1 LAREFFSGP
10 NYLVYDDHRDA
21 PPRFA
26 SKGAKKGAVYLVDK
40 LLAGKKME
48 LFLVLRCRWTCEG
61 DGPKRVS
68 IEITQFTKGRSAK
81 K

>member
-1 LAREFFSGP
+1 
-10 NYLVYDDHRDA
+10 
-21 PPRFA
+21 
-26 SKGAKKGAVYLVDK
+26 
-40 LLAGKKME
+40 ME